1 LVDTSVWIDH
11 FRWADSQLQAALQ
24 AGQVWTHT
32 VVIGELAAGHLKQR
46 ADILRHLRKLPKADE
61 IDLDEGLHLL
71 EAHSLAGRGLSWSDV
86 QLLAAAR
93 IDGLMLWTRDRALAK
108 SAAELGLI
116 RAVGQ
121 DPTEENRPKRG
132 IGL

>member
-11 FRWADSQLQAALQ
+11 FHRADSHLQTYLQ

-32 VVIGELAAGHLKQR
+32 VVIGELAAGNLKQR
-46 ADILRHLRKLPKADE
+46 ADILRHLKKLKRAEE

-71 EAHSLAGRGLSWSDV
+71 DAHSLAGRGLSWSDV

-93 IDGLMLWTRDRALAK
+93 IDGLVLWTRDRAL
-108 SAAELGLI
+108 SMAAAALDLI
-116 RAVGQ
+116 HAV
-121 DPTEENRPKRG
+121 N
-132 IGL
+132 